1 MNYRMIVLDL
11 DDTLL
16 KDDRTVSELTRR
28 RLLEAQ
34 QQGMIVVL
42 ASGRPTYAMQHLA
55 KELCLAE
62 YGGYF
67 ISFNGA
73 RITSC
78 ANQHIL
84 LSVDISHAQ
93 MCKLFDL
100 AQEHGVYIQT
110 YTEDHILVSKDNE
123 YTQIEKEIT
132 GMDVI
137 ECADFKA
144 EIPKTAVKAMML
156 EHPDRLKE
164 VEKALRPVV
173 ENELYMTITKPF
185 FLEFMNPAVDK
196 GKSLVTLA
204 QHLNVPMEQVIAVG
218 DSYNDISMIK
228 AAGLG
233 VAMGNAVEAVKQ
245 AADYETADNEHDG
258 VARVVERLFLQ
269 KDKS

>member
-16 KDDRTVSELTRR
+16 KDDRTVSEMTRR

-34 QQGMIVVL
+34 QQGTVVVL

-55 KELCLAE
+55 QELCLAQ
-62 YGGYF
+62 YGGYL

-73 RITSC
+73 RITACENGAVLS
-78 ANQHIL
+78 
-84 LSVDISHAQ
+84 SVDISHAQ
-93 MCKLFDL
+93 MCQLFDL
-100 AQEHGVYIQT
+100 AQQQNVYIQT

-132 GMDVI
+132 GMDVV

-156 EHPDRLKE
+156 EHPDHLKQ
-164 VEKALRPVV
+164 VEQALRPVIKD
-173 ENELYMTITKPF
+173 ELYMTITKPF

-204 QHLNVPMEQVIAVG
+204 AHLGISMEQVIAVG
-218 DSYNDISMIK
+218 DSYNDISMIE

-245 AADYETADNEHDG
+245 AADYETDDNEHDG
-258 VARVVERLFLQ
+258 VARVVEKFFLNQ
-269 KDKS
+269 E

>member
-16 KDDRTVSELTRR
+16 KDDRTVSEMTRR

-34 QQGMIVVL
+34 QQGTVVVL

-55 KELCLAE
+55 QELCLAQ
-62 YGGYF
+62 YGGYL

-73 RITSC
+73 RITACENGAVLS
-78 ANQHIL
+78 
-84 LSVDISHAQ
+84 SVDISHAQ
-93 MCKLFDL
+93 MCRLFDL
-100 AQEHGVYIQT
+100 AQEQNVYIQT

-132 GMDVI
+132 GMDVV

-156 EHPDRLKE
+156 EHPDRLKQ
-164 VEKALRPVV
+164 VEQALRPVIKD
-173 ENELYMTITKPF
+173 ELYMTITKPF

-204 QHLNVPMEQVIAVG
+204 AHLGISMKQVIAVG
-218 DSYNDISMIK
+218 DSYNDISMIE

-245 AADYETADNEHDG
+245 AADYETDDNEHDG
-258 VARVVERLFLQ
+258 VARVVEKFFLNQ
-269 KDKS
+269 E

>member
-16 KDDRTVSELTRR
+16 KDDRTVSEMTRR

-34 QQGMIVVL
+34 QQGTVVVL

-55 KELCLAE
+55 QELCLAQ
-62 YGGYF
+62 YGGYL

-73 RITSC
+73 RITACENGAVLS
-78 ANQHIL
+78 
-84 LSVDISHAQ
+84 SVDISHAQ
-93 MCKLFDL
+93 MCQLFDL
-100 AQEHGVYIQT
+100 AQEQNVYIQT

-123 YTQIEKEIT
+123 YTRIEKEIT
-132 GMDVI
+132 GMDVV

-156 EHPDRLKE
+156 EHPDRLKQ
-164 VEKALRPVV
+164 VEQALRPVIKD
-173 ENELYMTITKPF
+173 ELYMTITKPF

-204 QHLNVPMEQVIAVG
+204 AHLGISMEQVIAVG
-218 DSYNDISMIK
+218 DSYNDISMIE

-245 AADYETADNEHDG
+245 AADYETDDNEHDG
-258 VARVVERLFLQ
+258 VARVVEKFFLNQ
-269 KDKS
+269 E